1 MEKIRKGTSKMEK
14 GMWWRVVER
23 SEGGIKWR
31 REQELRG
38 MTLRLGTDS
47 DSKLV
52 QPEPIQNRKTHGTR
66 LSKPRSRVKQYLGL
80 GATHTASLGGTERK
94 QHGTAFRMVCIQG
107 RSFLSLGVPVH
118 DEKYRIFI
126 STSIPY
132 I

>member
-1 MEKIRKGTSKMEK
+1 
-14 GMWWRVVER
+14 MWWRVVER

-47 DSKLV
+47 DSELV

-80 GATHTASLGGTERK
+80 GATHTASLGGTEK
-94 QHGTAFRMVCIQG
+94 KIQ
-107 RSFLSLGVPVH
+107 
-118 DEKYRIFI
+118 Y
-126 STSIPY
+126 SIPNGMY
-132 I
+132 SRSQLPISRCART